1 MIWLNY
7 KMKKY
12 LNFIG
17 KKARKASLKK
27 IGTKKKN
34 KVLKAYVL
42 LIEKEKSLILK
53 ENAKDVRFALKKKL
67 KKNLIDR
74 LTLNLEKLNTIRD
87 SIKKIIKLKDPVDN
101 ILESWKRPNGLS
113 ISRVSIPIGVI
124 GVIYESRPNVTSDVA
139 SLCFKSGNAVILKGG
154 SEAIN
159 TNKILSKLFRKAL
172 KANKVSENFIQFIDF
187 KNRKVVDYMLSKMKN
202 YIDVIIPRGGKNL
215 VKTVEDFSNIPVIGH
230 LEGLCHTFIDKDAEL
245 KMATNII
252 YNAKL
257 RNTSICGAT
266 ETILLH
272 EKIIKKFCNPILKK
286 LEENNC
292 KIYGDQILKKYYKGK
307 LYPAK
312 EKNWSTEYLSATVSV
327 KCVKNCDEAI
337 YHINKYGTM
346 HTDAI
351 ITKNKKTAKKFLKN
365 VKSSI
370 AMHNT
375 STQFADGEEFGFGGE
390 VGISTNTLPPRGP
403 VGLEQLVSYKYE
415 ITSKGQTRK

>member
-1 MIWLNY
+1 
-7 KMKKY
+7 MKKH
-12 LNFIG
+12 LNLTG
-17 KKARKASLKK
+17 KKAKLALLKK

-42 LIEKEKSLILK
+42 LIEKEKSLILN
-53 ENAKDVRFALKKKL
+53 ENAKDVRFAFKKKL

-286 LEENNC
+286 LEESNC

-415 ITSKGQTRK
+415 ITSRGQTRK

>member
-1 MIWLNY
+1 
-7 KMKKY
+7 MKKH
-12 LNFIG
+12 LNLTG
-17 KKARKASLKK
+17 KKAKLALLKK

-42 LIEKEKSLILK
+42 LIEKEKSLILN
-53 ENAKDVRFALKKKL
+53 ENAKDVRFAFKKKL

-74 LTLNLEKLNTIRD
+74 LALNLEKLNTIRD